1 MTDSNVVE
9 EALYQET
16 FVAHPWRRVQVGA
29 GREAV
34 AGSAPRPQIWGARWE
49 ENVTGSQIK
58 HPFAY
63 ETVPRDFRRQDDES
77 RLMPARWNGLA
88 A

>member
-16 FVAHPWRRVQVGA
+16 FVAHPWRRV
-29 GREAV
+29 
-34 AGSAPRPQIWGARWE
+34 QIWGARWE